1 MGFTLRDYFQKQKE
15 LLDDNRLLRIRL
27 RRAEAARDRMADLLQ
42 AAGSERL
49 TPLVHE
55 SCRGCAYA
63 VWRLA
68 DLQYD
73 RHAFFLGCR
82 KQNTCESFVPAT
94 TIIWS
99 QERTEFLLKEPQ
111 EQSES

>member
-1 MGFTLRDYFQKQKE
+1 MGFTLRDYFRKQKE

-55 SCRGCAYA
+55 SCRGC
-63 VWRLA
+63 VWLICNMTGTHSSWAAGNRTPVKALSR
-68 DLQYD
+68 QQQS
-73 RHAFFLGCR
+73 FGP
-82 KQNTCESFVPAT
+82 KSGQNFY
-94 TIIWS
+94 
-99 QERTEFLLKEPQ
+99 
-111 EQSES
+111 